1 MSEKLKAI
9 VREVNDAFTVNEVE
23 RFLDHCSED
32 VVWRMVGET
41 QKIGRQSIREWM
53 SQMEGAEPPKFT
65 VDEMIAEGD
74 SVICR
79 GDMTMKGEDGKEGK
93 YSYCDAY
100 RFNGDAIVQLDSY
113 VIKHKTEV
121 GDLKAAGV

>member
-9 VREVNDAFTVNEVE
+9 IKDVNDAFTVNEVE
-23 RFLDHCSED
+23 RFLNHCSED

-41 QKIGRQSIREWM
+41 TKTGRDSIREWM

-65 VDEMIAEGD
+65 VDEMIAEGN

-79 GDMTMKGEDGKEGK
+79 GDMTMKGEDGVEGA

-100 RFNGDAIVQLDSY
+100 RFRGDKIVQLDSY
-113 VIKHKTEV
+113 VIKNKAE
-121 GDLKAAGV
+121 GEDQRAAGV